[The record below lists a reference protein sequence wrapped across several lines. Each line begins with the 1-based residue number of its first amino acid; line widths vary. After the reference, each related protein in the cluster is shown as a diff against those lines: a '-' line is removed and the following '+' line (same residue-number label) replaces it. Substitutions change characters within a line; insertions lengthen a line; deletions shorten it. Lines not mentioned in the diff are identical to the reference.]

1 MVCCVCATI
10 EEKALIRITYRTDS
24 SWQSKHGK
32 QECRW
37 LDPNCMTPFL
47 PFGPLPLI
55 VFILLL
61 QILFHHFEEKQQ
73 IATRASLRPVFN
85 VVRRPAQRGLRCAER
100 DWIRPLMLTGP
111 DTNNAAFHSPHPV
124 VINLLKTFSTTC
136 FFRLLSTA
144 ARKGPEGCRV
154 DHEQERERERQFQWT
169 FLIFCPLEL
178 PQKRHLTQQ
187 HKAVTLSQC
196 ADVNPLDSFSKTV
209 CGWNV
214 TKKNPK
220 RDKGET
226 KVASLCI

>member
-1 MVCCVCATI
+1 MQPYSYGVLCLCHNRR
-10 EEKALIRITYRTDS
+10 KSPDKDNLPDS
-24 SWQSKHGK
+24 SLQSKHGK
-32 QECRW
+32 QERRW

-136 FFRLLSTA
+136 FFRPPSTA

-178 PQKRHLTQQ
+178 PQKKTFDTAAQ
-187 HKAVTLSQC
+187 SS
-196 ADVNPLDSFSKTV
+196 DSLPV
-209 CGWNV
+209 CW
-214 TKKNPK
+214 
-220 RDKGET
+220 
-226 KVASLCI
+226 C